1 MRDRTV
7 IVTGA
12 NFGMGLA
19 ATVEPA
25 RLGAHVI
32 SMPQPG
38 TRRIDAAGSVAAVR
52 LMKLDLG
59 VDRATGFG
67 RRIHARLRPFFLAPE
82 ALARRPWAWS
92 EQEVGLSVRT

>member
-25 RLGAHVI
+25 RLRAHVN
-32 SMPQPG
+32 
-38 TRRIDAAGSVAAVR
+38 
-52 LMKLDLG
+52 
-59 VDRATGFG
+59 
-67 RRIHARLRPFFLAPE
+67 
-82 ALARRPWAWS
+82 
-92 EQEVGLSVRT
+92 